1 MKRTLLLICAAALT
15 YSASAQFTP
24 GNLAIYRYGNGDALA
39 PGARVPVFVD
49 EYTPAGNKVKTIEI
63 PETASGSNLGIKGLG
78 LTSGGVYEAEGFPV
92 LSRDGQ
98 KLTILGYDAAQ
109 TTPPFRY
116 VAGIID
122 AAGTVTSNTVIEEA
136 IGAPRSA
143 VVEGTRL
150 YANGNSG
157 GVKYKEIGAAG
168 ASQRVSDGQNAPR
181 VLTIANTIYNG
192 IEAIRLYAPIGGTQQ
207 TASLPAVSPLPT
219 SQVVFSTTPSFP
231 GAALPFNVHQ
241 AIALKAY
248 GRTILYILDDG
259 DPTGSA
265 PLIRKYR
272 TNQGATTW
280 LELGSI
286 SVPATTK
293 SLTAKI
299 DDTGVTLFF
308 STLGTPNSA
317 NSQLFTLHD
326 DFTDSN
332 DENKMLSGAPTLI
345 ATAPANTTFRGV
357 TFAPGTNVLPVTLSS
372 FEAKASSN
380 AIRLSWSTASEQ
392 NSSHFDILR
401 SVDGKDYQKIGE
413 KKASGNSDANTNYT
427 YVDEN
432 PYPGVNY
439 YKLQQFDMDGK
450 FTFYG
455 PKQVQA
461 QLDKTNFSI
470 YASASK
476 AAADIYVYSTIRQKG
491 RIRILNIGGQILQE
505 QTLNLD
511 KGLTK
516 VTMPVTQVQS
526 GVQIAVLNAQSEVIT
541 KKFLWQQ

>member
-1 MKRTLLLICAAALT
+1 MKRTLLLICAATLA

-49 EYTPAGNKVKTIEI
+49 EYTSAGNKVKTIEI
-63 PETASGSNLGIKGLG
+63 PGTASGSNLGIKGLG
-78 LTSGGVYEAEGFPV
+78 LTSGGAYEAEGFPV

-98 KLTILGYDAAQ
+98 KLTIFGYDADQ
-109 TTPPFRY
+109 TTPPLRY

-143 VVEGTRL
+143 VVEETRL

-168 ASQRVSDGQNAPR
+168 VSQRVSTGQNSPR
-181 VLTIANTIYNG
+181 VLTIASTIYNG
-192 IEAIRLYAPIGGTQQ
+192 TEAIRLYAPIGGTE
-207 TASLPAVSPLPT
+207 TSLAAISPLPT
-219 SQVVFSTTPSFP
+219 SQVSFSTTPSFP

-248 GRTILYILDDG
+248 GRTLLYIIDDG
-259 DPTGSA
+259 DATGSA

-272 TNQGATTW
+272 TNQGGTTW

-299 DDTGVTLFF
+299 DGTGVTLYFT
-308 STLGTPNSA
+308 TLGTPDSQ
-317 NSQLFTLHD
+317 NSQLFTLQD
-326 DFTDSN
+326 AFTDSN
-332 DENKMLSGAPTLI
+332 DDSKMLSGTPTLL

-372 FEAKASSN
+372 FDAKASLN
-380 AIRLSWSTASEQ
+380 AIKLSWSTASEQ

-401 SVDGKDYQKIGE
+401 SVDGLEYQKIGE
-413 KKASGNSDANTNYT
+413 KKASGNSDVNNNYT
-427 YVDEN
+427 FVDEN
-432 PYPGVNY
+432 PFPGINY
-439 YKLQQFDMDGK
+439 YKVKQFDMDGK
-450 FTFYG
+450 FTVYG
-455 PKQVQA
+455 PLQA
-461 QLDKTNFSI
+461 QARLDKTNFNI

-476 AAADIYVYSTIRQKG
+476 AAADIYIYSTIRQQGKV
-491 RIRILNIGGQILQE
+491 RILSIGGQILQE
-505 QTLNLD
+505 QTLNLE

-516 VTMPVTQVQS
+516 INMPVAQVQS